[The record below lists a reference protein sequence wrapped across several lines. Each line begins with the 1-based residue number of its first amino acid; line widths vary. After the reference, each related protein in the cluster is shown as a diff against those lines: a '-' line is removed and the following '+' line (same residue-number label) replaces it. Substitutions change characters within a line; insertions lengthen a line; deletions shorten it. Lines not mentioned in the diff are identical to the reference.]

1 MVEFLKKFS
10 AGIRIGKSER
20 KIVLSFIL
28 FTTFWILLSD
38 IVEPWVLPNRSAE
51 FWATVVKGLAF
62 IACTSFLLLFL
73 LIRESRER
81 RRTADRLRQTN
92 EQVQTLVEM
101 SVDPILLLDREGRIH
116 SLNGKA
122 GAIFENLGTLG
133 KGLVLELPENT
144 GQPFEVRFP
153 DAEGRSRTYEIRLSE
168 VHHNQGDGYMA
179 TLRDVTERKKT
190 VQDLLLSQA
199 ALQNQF
205 QELEQIYRF
214 APVGLFVI
222 DERYRFVRINELLA
236 KMNRLPV
243 DYHIGQHVFDLLPH
257 LEDQLA
263 PIFDSVLERGE
274 AVLGVEIVDE
284 NPRAEGG
291 STYRLGNYFPL
302 QGTTG
307 GVSGVVGAIIDITE
321 LKTAEEKLKL
331 ANLALSNVR
340 SALDQTSLVF
350 ITGPDGIILEINDK
364 YCELTG
370 YSRDQI
376 VGRNPRILN
385 SGHHSRE
392 FFAEMWRTI
401 LAGRVWSGEVRN
413 RARDGREFWVDATCV
428 PILDTEGK
436 PAQFISIM
444 NDITERKMAE
454 RMFQNIATGVS
465 VQVGPEFFPSLV
477 LNLAH
482 AIRAEGAFLITVGGP
497 ENAELKTVSVC
508 REGRMVTELEGITL
522 ARGNFPSG
530 WLSEEGKLRL
540 GWNGR
545 IPTPFDDWLAS
556 KLTRCRELHDTSGV
570 LVGLLGVVFD
580 APRNFIHREQVTLEI
595 FAAQAEAEL
604 ERQRISTVLKKLNQ
618 GLELRVNERTRELE
632 RVNRELRGLT
642 GLQQAILD
650 GSNYA
655 IITADLEGIV
665 RMFNPAAE
673 RILGYRAER
682 VVNAQSF
689 LVFLDSG
696 EVARRADELTE
707 RIGRTVSPDFSVFRT
722 ILETGLL
729 VEEEWACVRGDET
742 RFPALISIS
751 PIQPEGGPATGCL
764 AILADMTDQKEA
776 AELLRNQA
784 EEKNRANQMLLR
796 VSRMKDEFIAS
807 VSHELR
813 TPLNAILGLSES
825 IREGV
830 YGDVSDRVLRP
841 VATIEESGNHLLN
854 LINDILDVAKVESG
868 KMEAEVSRFSVRA
881 TCESVLRLVREQAV
895 KKNLKLRLSISDDRG
910 TLVSDQRRVKQILV
924 NLLGNAVKFTPPGKA
939 VGLDVLWRAQNE
951 EIEFSVWDEGIGIPE
966 NVIPNLFQ
974 PFVQLDSRLSRQ
986 FEGTGLGLS
995 LVDGLTRLLGGRV
1008 EVQSTVNVGSRFTVI
1023 LPTSGQRVEEIERT
1037 LHAPPRADVDF
1048 PRHLAGQPKI
1058 LVAEDNQQN
1067 VGLLVDYLE
1076 SKGFDVLVARDGVEA
1091 LEVARIQV
1099 PDLILMDLQ
1108 MPRMDGLECT
1118 RQLREEDRTLGIPVI
1133 ALTALAREEDRR
1145 RCLEVGMNDYVSK
1158 PVSLSLL
1165 VEKILLHLGL
1175 ASGGAE

>member
-1 MVEFLKKFS
+1 MVESLKKFF
-10 AGIRIGKSER
+10 AGIRIGKFER

-28 FTTFWILLSD
+28 FATFWILLSD

-101 SVDPILLLDREGRIH
+101 SVDPILLLDRDGRVGF
-116 SLNGKA
+116 LNGKA
-122 GAIFENLGTLG
+122 GAIFENPGTLG
-133 KGLVLELPENT
+133 RGSVLELPENT
-144 GQPFEVRFP
+144 GQPFEIRFP
-153 DAEGRSRTYEIRLSE
+153 DADGQSRTYEIRLSE

-190 VQDLLLSQA
+190 VQDLLMSQA

-243 DYHIGQHVFDLLPH
+243 DYHVGQHVFDLVPH

-263 PIFDSVLERGE
+263 PIFESVLERGE
-274 AVLGVEIVDE
+274 AVLGVEIIDE

-307 GVSGVVGAIIDITE
+307 GVSGVVGAVIDITE

-350 ITGPDGIILEINDK
+350 ITGPDGVILEINDK

-370 YSRDQI
+370 YSREQI

-392 FFAEMWRTI
+392 FFGEMWRTI
-401 LAGRVWSGEVRN
+401 LAGRVWSGEVCN

-428 PILDTEGK
+428 PILDAEGK

-465 VQVGPEFFPSLV
+465 VKVGPEFFPSLV
-477 LNLAH
+477 LNLAQ
-482 AIRAEGAFLITVGGP
+482 AVRAEGAFLITFAGP

-508 REGRMVTELEGITL
+508 REGRMITELEGITL
-522 ARGNFPSG
+522 SRGNSPSG
-530 WLSEEGKLRL
+530 WLNDEGNLRL
-540 GWNGR
+540 GGNGR

-556 KLTRCRELHDTSGV
+556 KSTRCRELHDTSGG

-580 APRNFIHREQVTLEI
+580 TRRGFIHREQVTLEI

-604 ERQRISTVLKKLNQ
+604 ERQRISTVLRTLNQ

-673 RILGYRAER
+673 RILGYRPER
-682 VVNAQSF
+682 VVNVQSF

-696 EVARRADELTE
+696 EVARRAAELSE
-707 RIGRTVSPDFSVFRT
+707 RIGRPVPPDFSVFRA

-729 VEEEWACVRGDET
+729 VEEEWSCIRGDET
-742 RFPALISIS
+742 RFPSLISIS
-751 PIQPEGGPATGCL
+751 PIQPEGGAATGCL
-764 AILADMTDQKEA
+764 AILADMTDQKQA

-830 YGDVSDRVLRP
+830 YGDVSDRLLRP

-868 KMEAEVSRFSVRA
+868 KMEAEFSRFSVREA
-881 TCESVLRLVREQAV
+881 CESVFRLVREQAV
-895 KKNLKLRLSISDDRG
+895 KKNLKLRLSVSNDRG

-939 VGLDVLWRAQNE
+939 VGLDVLWRAPNGE
-951 EIEFSVWDEGIGIPE
+951 VEFSVWDEGIGIPE

-1023 LPTSGQRVEEIERT
+1023 LPTSGQWVEEIERKSQ
-1037 LHAPPRADVDF
+1037 APPPADFDF
-1048 PRHLAGQPKI
+1048 PRHLAGQAKI

-1091 LEVARIQV
+1091 LEVARNHV

-1133 ALTALAREEDRR
+1133 ALTALAREEDQR
-1145 RCLEVGMNDYVSK
+1145 RCLEAGMNDYVSK

-1175 ASGGAE
+1175 ASDDVE